1 MKKVFALLLTV
12 MMLAGISCA
21 WAEGTTEE
29 AVEITFQ
36 GITWGSSVEAVAEWV
51 VQREEFT
58 MDYNAEQLLSGYIP
72 WSKGIHTKII
82 LTEDGAILDV
92 NMENNYKSVLARWG
106 FGDFMLPG
114 YAIAGYGMS
123 QISYAFTYDGE
134 TTGLI
139 SVGVCLDCPNGP
151 DAAFEDLQQKLRT
164 VYGEGD
170 VDNENIYFKKG
181 ANNTAVLLRKNE
193 NPILIYGVTNA
204 AELIDAM
211 MAVETPAPTANPADT
226 SGL

>member
-1 MKKVFALLLTV
+1 M
-12 MMLAGISCA
+12 
-21 WAEGTTEE
+21 
-29 AVEITFQ
+29 
-36 GITWGSSVEAVAEWV
+36 
-51 VQREEFT
+51 
-58 MDYNAEQLLSGYIP
+58 
-72 WSKGIHTKII
+72 
-82 LTEDGAILDV
+82 
-92 NMENNYKSVLARWG
+92 
-106 FGDFMLPG
+106 
-114 YAIAGYGMS
+114 
-123 QISYAFTYDGE
+123 
-134 TTGLI
+134 
-139 SVGVCLDCPNGP
+139 
-151 DAAFEDLQQKLRT
+151 QQKLRT